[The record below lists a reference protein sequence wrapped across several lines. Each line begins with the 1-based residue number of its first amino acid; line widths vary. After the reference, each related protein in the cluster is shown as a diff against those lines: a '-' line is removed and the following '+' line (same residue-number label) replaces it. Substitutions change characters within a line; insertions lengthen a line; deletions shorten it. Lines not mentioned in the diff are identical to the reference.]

1 MSATARGFSLG
12 RRPKPPASSASASLA
27 YALALLVASPGLAAP
42 AAKPHPTPP
51 LQPPP
56 PLAMLPSIARVKVT
70 FHGGRTY
77 AVVHEVNLP
86 RGEWK
91 GETLRFH
98 VAFGAPGPKAIDAH
112 LVAVGDG
119 ALEAEDDE
127 AGDVLSVE
135 RVARRPVNA
144 HALLGREN
152 MAGVVVTIK
161 GEQLTKALSRGEMAS
176 LRIRSLV
183 DATEPD
189 DTGASSLLLRLGASR
204 GTPLTLGRIVA
215 LSAPQ
220 QPAFTRAVAN
230 LCGAE
235 ADTHPLAVNKVP
247 KQAGEVSIAPV
258 LAVRHASDDLCL
270 KLWNAAPAT
279 PPRP

>member
-1 MSATARGFSLG
+1 
-12 RRPKPPASSASASLA
+12 
-27 YALALLVASPGLAAP
+27 
-42 AAKPHPTPP
+42 
-51 LQPPP
+51 
-56 PLAMLPSIARVKVT
+56 MLPSIARVKVT
-70 FHGGRTY
+70 YHGGHTY

-98 VAFGAPGPKAIDAH
+98 VAFGAPGPRAIDAH

-119 ALEAEDDE
+119 ELEPEDDD
-127 AGDVLSVE
+127 AGEVLSLE
-135 RVARRPVNA
+135 RVPRRPVNA
-144 HALLGREN
+144 HPLLGREN

-161 GEQLTKALSRGEMAS
+161 AEQLTKALARGEMAS

-189 DTGASSLLLRLGASR
+189 SSGASSLLVRLGASR

-220 QPAFTRAVAN
+220 QPALARVAAN
-230 LCGAE
+230 LCGQE
-235 ADTHPLAVNKVP
+235 ADGHLLAVNKVP
-247 KQAGEVSIAPV
+247 KEPGSAPIAPV

-270 KLWNAAPAT
+270 RIWSN
-279 PPRP
+279 PPK

>member
-1 MSATARGFSLG
+1 MKRAF
-12 RRPKPPASSASASLA
+12 
-27 YALALLVASPGLAAP
+27 ALALLAAGPAVAAP
-42 AAKPHPTPP
+42 PHPAPAPP
-51 LQPPP
+51 PQPPP

-70 FHGGRTY
+70 FHGGHSY

-98 VAFGAPGPKAIDAH
+98 VAFGAPGPRAIDAH
-112 LVAVGDG
+112 LVAVADG
-119 ALEAEDDE
+119 ALEAEDDDAGE
-127 AGDVLSVE
+127 ALSVE
-135 RVARRPVNA
+135 RVPRRPTNA
-144 HALLGREN
+144 HPLLGRDT

-161 GEQLTKALSRGEMAS
+161 GEQLTKALKSGEMAS

-189 DTGASSLLLRLGASR
+189 SAGASSLLVRLGASR

-215 LSAPQ
+215 LSAPNQ
-220 QPAFTRAVAN
+220 AALTRVAAN

-235 ADTHPLAVNKVP
+235 ADPHPLAVGKVP
-247 KQAGEVSIAPV
+247 KQPGEAAIAPV
-258 LAVRHASDDLCL
+258 LAVRHAGDDLCL
-270 KLWNAAPAT
+270 RIWSSAPK
-279 PPRP
+279 

>member
-1 MSATARGFSLG
+1 MKRACALLAAVGVAIPAYAAP
-12 RRPKPPASSASASLA
+12 PKP
-27 YALALLVASPGLAAP
+27 AP
-42 AAKPHPTPP
+42 APELK
-51 LQPPP
+51 PPP

-70 FHGGRTY
+70 FHGGHTY

-98 VAFGAPGPKAIDAH
+98 VAFGAPGPRAIDAH

-119 ALEAEDDE
+119 SLEAEDDE
-127 AGDVLSVE
+127 AGELLSIE
-135 RVARRPVNA
+135 RVPRRPTNA
-144 HALLGREN
+144 HPLLGREN
-152 MAGVVVTIK
+152 MAGIVVTIK
-161 GEQLTKALSRGEMAS
+161 AEALTKALSRGEMAS

-189 DTGASSLLLRLGASR
+189 TSGASSLLVRLGASR

-220 QPAFTRAVAN
+220 QPALTRVAAN
-230 LCGAE
+230 LCGSE
-235 ADTHPLAVNKVP
+235 ADSHPLAVNKVP
-247 KQAGEVSIAPV
+247 KWPGEAAIAPV
-258 LAVRHASDDLCL
+258 LSVRHASDDLCL
-270 KLWNAAPAT
+270 RIWSNT
-279 PPRP
+279 PK

>member
-1 MSATARGFSLG
+1 MKRGHALAFALFAASPALAA
-12 RRPKPPASSASASLA
+12 PKPP
-27 YALALLVASPGLAAP
+27 
-42 AAKPHPTPP
+42 PP
-51 LQPPP
+51 PPPP

-70 FHGGRTY
+70 YHGGHTY

-91 GETLRFH
+91 GETLRFP
-98 VAFGAPGPKAIDAH
+98 VAFGAPGPRAIDAH

-119 ALEAEDDE
+119 ELEPEDDD
-127 AGDVLSVE
+127 AGEVLSLE
-135 RVARRPVNA
+135 RVPRRPVNA
-144 HALLGREN
+144 HPLLGREN
-152 MAGVVVTIK
+152 LAGVVVTIK
-161 GEQLTKALSRGEMAS
+161 AEQLTKALARGEMAS

-189 DTGASSLLLRLGASR
+189 SSGASSLLVRLGASR

-220 QPAFTRAVAN
+220 QPALARVAAN
-230 LCGAE
+230 LCGQE
-235 ADTHPLAVNKVP
+235 ADGHLLAVNKVP
-247 KQAGEVSIAPV
+247 KEPGSAPIAPV

-270 KLWNAAPAT
+270 RIWSN
-279 PPRP
+279 PPK